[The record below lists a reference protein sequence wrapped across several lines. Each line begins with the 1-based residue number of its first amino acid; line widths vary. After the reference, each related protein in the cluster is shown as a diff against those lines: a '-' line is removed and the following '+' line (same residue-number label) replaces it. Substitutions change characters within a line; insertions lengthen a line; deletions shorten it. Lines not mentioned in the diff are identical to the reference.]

1 MIRLGGVLAAACLTA
16 ACGTPLMTL
25 PQGPGAPAADAAPA
39 WIAATERCRAIQS
52 VSLVV
57 SISGRVGGERLRARM
72 LAGLA
77 TPSSVFLDI
86 PAPFGASVF
95 MLGAVGDNAT
105 LLLPRDRRVLTEAR
119 PAEMLE
125 AITGVYLDA
134 GDLRR
139 TLTGCIE
146 TDGAATG
153 SAIGENWRVVP
164 GAADAYVRRERADA
178 PWQLVA
184 VVQRP
189 AGRAAWRAEYRDF
202 EAGLP
207 RTVRLVSDVEGR
219 FDLRLSLS
227 QVEIDAP
234 LPASTFQIVVP
245 AGFTPLTIEE
255 LRRAGPLAEPEAR

>member
-1 MIRLGGVLAAACLTA
+1 MTRLGGVLAAACLTA

-25 PQGPGAPAADAAPA
+25 PQGPGAPAVDAVPA
-39 WIAATERCRAIQS
+39 LISATERCRAIQS
-52 VSLVV
+52 LSLVL

-72 LAGLA
+72 LAGLSA
-77 TPSSVFLDI
+77 PASVFLDV

-95 MLGAVGDNAT
+95 MLGAVGEHAT

-139 TLTGCIE
+139 TLTGCVD

-153 SAIGENWRVVP
+153 HAIGDNWRVVS
-164 GAADAYVRRERADA
+164 AANDAYLRRERADA
-178 PWQLVA
+178 PWRLVA
-184 VVQRP
+184 VVHRP
-189 AGRAAWRAEYRDF
+189 AGRAVWRAEYHDF
-202 EAGLP
+202 DGALP
-207 RTVRLVSDVEGR
+207 RTVRLVSDAEGR

-227 QVEIDAP
+227 QLEIDAA
-234 LPASTFQIVVP
+234 LPPSTFQVVVP
-245 AGFTPLTIEE
+245 AGFDPLTIED
-255 LRRAGPLAEPEAR
+255 LRRAGPLAEPESR